1 MIFSSI
7 NHGLSQSISIP
18 TLNELWTR
26 PAWLVYFS
34 FLITFTAVTY
44 LVSHLLASL
53 LASRASFS
61 PLPSPT
67 TELPI
72 ASRQKPPNVVKGQVM
87 RIRRSLKAIESR
99 FSKFLERFFTR
110 TGDARIIWLQ
120 GIGWAV
126 AGGSLAGVCLVFTK
140 ATVKIFYL
148 PGHPVS
154 RHVVGNTVEAGLT
167 RAARSSVRPHHSA
180 ARHCFGCSANC
191 LSE

>member
-7 NHGLSQSISIP
+7 NHGLSQTITIE
-18 TLNELWTR
+18 TLNDLWTR
-26 PAWLVYFS
+26 AAWLAYFAV
-34 FLITFTAVTY
+34 LITFTASTY
-44 LVSHLLASL
+44 FVSSLLAAL

-72 ASRQKPPNVVKGQVM
+72 ASRQKPPNAVKAQLLRVSASWSAM
-87 RIRRSLKAIESR
+87 ESASLKR
-99 FSKFLERFFTR
+99 LERLFQR
-110 TGDARIIWLQ
+110 TDDARIIWLQ

-140 ATVKIFYL
+140 ATVKVFWL

-154 RHVVGNTVEAGLT
+154 
-167 RAARSSVRPHHSA
+167 
-180 ARHCFGCSANC
+180 
-191 LSE
+191 